1 MTVVPSLLEGSY
13 QSLYV
18 GIRSRGQNLSNATGF
33 LCLTGRGP
41 MLITARHVVTGK
53 NNDTGELLS
62 RTGAVPDELAVR
74 YITLSQHGPIFQER
88 MEALSDKSGKPRW
101 REHPTL
107 GARMDCV
114 SLILENA
121 SGIGLFPYMFN
132 LAIRDEP
139 KIVYGPSDPVSVV
152 GYPFGRDAGGYAIWA
167 AGFVASE
174 PSIDYMDLPVLLID
188 CRTRPG
194 QSGAPVIL
202 QRNSGMVLLE
212 NGGMVSDGRPR
223 SRLLGVYSGRINAE
237 SDIGLVW
244 KAHAVAEI
252 L

>member
-1 MTVVPSLLEGSY
+1 MADEYHGYRLRGHLNGPSTDSPWTRPSE
-13 QSLYV
+13 
-18 GIRSRGQNLSNATGF
+18 
-33 LCLTGRGP
+33 
-41 MLITARHVVTGK
+41 
-53 NNDTGELLS
+53 
-62 RTGAVPDELAVR
+62 TGAVPDELAVR
-74 YITLSQHGPIFQER
+74 YIIPSQPGPIFQER
-88 MEALSDKSGKPRW
+88 LEALYDSSGNPLW
-101 REHPTL
+101 REHPQL

-114 SLILENA
+114 SLILQNA
-121 SGIGLFPYMFN
+121 SGVGLHPYSFN
-132 LAIRDEP
+132 LAVREEP

-167 AGFVASE
+167 TGFVASE

-188 CRTRPG
+188 CRTRQG

-202 QRNSGMVLLE
+202 QRNSGPVLLE
-212 NGGMVSDGRPR
+212 DGRMMMDAKPR